1 MLIRSKLRLLVTLIS
16 LVGFVGI
23 GFVGYIG
30 WTSTVKTNALVERS
44 LAAQHAANLATENL
58 EKATKIAHEVLD
70 MTTLRLPEHYLGE
83 YDSAQGEL
91 KSALARIG
99 AANISASMTAKVTSV
114 EEILEQWASA
124 TRQAISGEELTDLT
138 MRQTLDDMRATISKG
153 VSAIEDEVRSQAID
167 TASVL
172 NKQTA
177 FSIATAVTVLL
188 VLLLVATGF
197 AFLLSSQIYRAMS
210 ATIEVMNKLAAGEVN
225 IALPDAGRSDEIG
238 AMERSLLVFR
248 ENALKR
254 IELEENEKNES
265 ASRAERER
273 NLRALI
279 AGFDT
284 RISEVVAHVDQ
295 AAHNMNLMADE
306 LFSATNDAREK
317 SNSASASTSE
327 ISASMME
334 VARSAEQLSNALVDV
349 NGQVNDTTGIV
360 TQAADQVQK
369 TNADVANLDHIA
381 QRIGEVVTLIHDI
394 AEQTNLL
401 ALNATIEAARAG
413 DAGRGFAVVAAEVK
427 ALSDQTAKATEEIAQ
442 QIGAVQRS
450 TGGMVSSIQTISGT
464 TKEANEITNAM
475 SLIVQRQSNTAVEI
489 AQTISAAARGT
500 IDTSKNV
507 ESISST
513 LVKTADSASGMQTSA
528 RELKKQATSLRESV
542 NEFLSSVAQA
552 S

>member
-1 MLIRSKLRLLVTLIS
+1 LRLLVTLIS

-83 YDSAQGEL
+83 YDRAQGEL

-177 FSIATAVTVLL
+177 FSIATAVIVLL